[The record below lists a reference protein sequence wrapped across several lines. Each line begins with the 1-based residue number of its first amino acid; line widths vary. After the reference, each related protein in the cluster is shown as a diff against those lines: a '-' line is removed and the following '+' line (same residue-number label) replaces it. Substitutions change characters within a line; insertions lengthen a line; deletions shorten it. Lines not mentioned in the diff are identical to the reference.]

1 MSIEHLLDEFGL
13 VIRWPKK
20 PSQKQTVI
28 EYLSTKFDSD
38 KNYSEKEI
46 NLILEQSHSFNDI
59 ALLRREL
66 IGRGFLSRK
75 DDGSRYWKN

>member
-20 PSQKQTVI
+20 SSQKQMVI
-28 EYLSTKFDSD
+28 EYLSTKFNSD

-66 IGRGFLSRK
+66 IGRGFFSRK

>member
-1 MSIEHLLDEFGL
+1 MSIIYLLDEFGL
-13 VIRWPKK
+13 IVRWPKK
-20 PSQKQTVI
+20 PSQKQEVI
-28 EYLSTKFDSD
+28 EHLSTKFVSN

-46 NLILEQSHSFNDI
+46 NFIIDLSHNFNDI

-66 IGRGFLSRK
+66 VGRGFLSRD